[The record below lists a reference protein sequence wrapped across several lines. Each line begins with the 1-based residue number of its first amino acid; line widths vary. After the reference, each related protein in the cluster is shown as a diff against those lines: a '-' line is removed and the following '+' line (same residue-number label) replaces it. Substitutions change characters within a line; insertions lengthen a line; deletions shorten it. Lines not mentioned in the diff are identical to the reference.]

1 VSKAGEIL
9 IPYIQKPYR
18 ERAFFANKDVEFKL
32 ATLANDAGICGAAK
46 LLLDA
51 VGEE

>member
-1 VSKAGEIL
+1 MRKLTDSHL
-9 IPYIQKPYR
+9 PY
-18 ERAFFANKDVEFKL
+18 KDVEFKL